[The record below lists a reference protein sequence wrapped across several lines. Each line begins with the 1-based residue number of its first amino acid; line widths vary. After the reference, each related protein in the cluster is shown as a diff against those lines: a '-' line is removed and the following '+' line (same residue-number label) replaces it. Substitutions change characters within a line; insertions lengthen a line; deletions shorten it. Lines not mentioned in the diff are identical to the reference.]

1 MTQFSAPITYSRPWS
16 RFWSSMS
23 TFGSALT
30 AAGSRAD
37 VLDSATAP
45 GTAMLALNSASTGR
59 AVLPVGPGSLLLAGF
74 YGTTT
79 AAQTLS
85 GRVWLWRRI
94 EADGTIVQYTPTYLC
109 DLAITLGAKTGIASG
124 FVTASHL
131 YADVISITTD
141 GGLLPNQTRTLGSA
155 GTMLQLVVDPAG
167 SDFVEIDLTISGGT
181 AVSFNG
187 LWSAV
192 NGG

>member
-1 MTQFSAPITYSRPWS
+1 MGFTYPLTYTRSWT

-30 AAGSRAD
+30 AAASRAD
-37 VLDSATAP
+37 VLTTNLQAPHQALLDLSA
-45 GTAMLALNSASTGR
+45 ASTGR
-59 AVLPVGPGSLLLAGF
+59 AILPVGAGSLLLAGF

-85 GRVWLWRRI
+85 GRVWLWRRL
-94 EADGTIVQYTPTYLC
+94 EADGATIQWVPTYLC
-109 DLAITLGAKTGIASG
+109 DLALTLGAKTGIASG
-124 FVTASHL
+124 FVTNSML
-131 YADVISITTD
+131 YADVVTVSTD